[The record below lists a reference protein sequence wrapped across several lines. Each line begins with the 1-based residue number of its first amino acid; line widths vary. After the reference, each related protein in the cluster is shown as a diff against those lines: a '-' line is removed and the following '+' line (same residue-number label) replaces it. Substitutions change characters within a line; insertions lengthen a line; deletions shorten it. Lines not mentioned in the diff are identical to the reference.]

1 MEQRLNDINCILI
14 IGATGTVGRE
24 VLKAAAKRNTRV
36 RVLVRSKERL
46 LDLPKNVDVVVGDLS
61 DSGSI
66 QSALEGVSA
75 AFYVSPHLDNEES
88 IAEQFTLL
96 CNSKSIRIIFVGV
109 HIDGINRWV
118 RWIKRIVF
126 SAVMSHYRPKL
137 RLSERVRQLAEDAVI
152 LMPTNFFQNDELIKD
167 SILSDG
173 LFPQPLGLKGINRVD
188 CQDIAEAAMNALTD
202 KTIAAGAYPIVG
214 PKSVTGP
221 ECAAIW
227 SDVIGKE
234 LIRKDLI
241 GKGVRY
247 REDDL
252 LWESLLE
259 KNLDGK
265 KRIDLLKTYRLIRK
279 FKLPTYANHVA
290 ITQELLGR
298 PPRNYKTYVEETF
311 AQWR

>member
-1 MEQRLNDINCILI
+1 LNDNNCILI
-14 IGATGTVGRE
+14 VGATGTVGRE
-24 VLKAAAKRNTRV
+24 VLKAAAKRNTRI
-36 RVLVRSKERL
+36 RILVRSKERL

-61 DSGSI
+61 DSGSV
-66 QSALEGVSA
+66 QRALEGISA
-75 AFYVSPHLDNEES
+75 AFYVSPHLDNEEL

-109 HIDGINRWV
+109 HVDGINRCV
-118 RWIKRIVF
+118 RWIKRMVF
-126 SAVMSHYRPKL
+126 SAVMSHYRSKL

-202 KTIAAGAYPIVG
+202 EKIMAGAYPIVG
-214 PKSVTGP
+214 PKSLTGP

-227 SDVIGKE
+227 SNVIGNYS
-234 LIRKDLI
+234 I

-247 REDDL
+247 CEDDL
-252 LWESLLE
+252 LWESSLE

-279 FKLPTYANHVA
+279 FKLPTYGKHVA

-298 PPRNYKTYVEETF
+298 PPRSYKTYVEETF